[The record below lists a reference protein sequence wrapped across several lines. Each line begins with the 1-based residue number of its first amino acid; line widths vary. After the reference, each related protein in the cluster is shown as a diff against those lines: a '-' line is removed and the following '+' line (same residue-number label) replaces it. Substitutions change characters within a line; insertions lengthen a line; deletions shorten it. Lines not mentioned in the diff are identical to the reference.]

1 MKYIIYARKSTESEE
16 RQVLS
21 IESQISEL
29 REFAAKEKL
38 EIVLS
43 APVQGEAG
51 GRGVWGEF
59 RPPSPES
66 SVRIFSN
73 RHRQLGNE
81 VIGSPATRARQPFF
95 GEISSRFEFSKA
107 KIGLF

>member
-1 MKYIIYARKSTESEE
+1 MNLK
-16 RQVLS
+16 
-21 IESQISEL
+21 
-29 REFAAKEKL
+29 EFAAKEKL

-59 RPPSPES
+59 RPPSPAS

-73 RHRQLGNE
+73 RHRQVGQFAATTALLFN
-81 VIGSPATRARQPFF
+81 IGIF
-95 GEISSRFEFSKA
+95 GGSNMA
-107 KIGLF
+107 KIAKSLGVSVEDLLKKVANVR